1 MAQSNW
7 SCSSTAREAF
17 EPGARWVRARDQAG
31 RVLVLPSQ
39 VPGLVEEYGL
49 SRAQTDS
56 ALRAI
61 DATGRSVCGAA
72 AVNRVL
78 QSLGTGWSLL
88 AQAYRI
94 APVRWAEDS
103 IYRWVADHRSALSFW
118 TTTLECQTAR
128 C

>member
-17 EPGARWVRARDQAG
+17 EPGARWVRARDEAG

-56 ALRAI
+56 ALWAI
-61 DATGRSVCGAA
+61 DATGHSVCGRGSRESRA
-72 AVNRVL
+72 AVSGDGLVLARTGVPNRTG
-78 QSLGTGWSLL
+78 SLGRT
-88 AQAYRI
+88 
-94 APVRWAEDS
+94 
-103 IYRWVADHRSALSFW
+103 
-118 TTTLECQTAR
+118 
-128 C
+128 